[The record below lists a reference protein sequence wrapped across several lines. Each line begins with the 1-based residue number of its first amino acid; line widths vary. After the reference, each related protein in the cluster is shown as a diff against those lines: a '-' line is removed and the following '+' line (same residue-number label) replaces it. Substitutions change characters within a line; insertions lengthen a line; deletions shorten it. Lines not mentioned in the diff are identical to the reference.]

1 MELYARL
8 KKSCN
13 RRSGLDH
20 GVSCRTQTPTAAVV
34 VEPVVEPPR
43 LLWNLVVGCRACVWV
58 GGVALCANAAAPCC
72 HAVAPIQK
80 GFARLPLPL
89 PRFLSARGGF
99 ESGGDNPPPDI
110 IVDKTAQFVAKVCCA
125 SPTTLIR
132 PQQHI
137 HTRQPTLPRKIYFGL
152 TAHPPSATRPQHT
165 QPRTPQLRT
174 YITKSRDYTTITS

>member
-1 MELYARL
+1 MEQ
-8 KKSCN
+8 SCN
-13 RRSGLDH
+13 RPAA
-20 GVSCRTQTPTAAVV
+20 RTQTPTAAVV

-72 HAVAPIQK
+72 HAVAPIRK
-80 GFARLPLPL
+80 GFACLPLPL

-99 ESGGDNPPPDI
+99 ES
-110 IVDKTAQFVAKVCCA
+110 VDKTAQFVAKVCYA

-132 PQQHI
+132 TQHHI
-137 HTRQPTLPRKIYFGL
+137 HIRQPTLPRKSYFGL
-152 TAHPPSATRPQHT
+152 TAHPPPAARPQHT

-174 YITKSRDYTTITS
+174 YQLRTYITKSQGYTTSTEHRSLQQKTYQPTHTRAG

>member
-1 MELYARL
+1 MRVGGWCCVVCERGGAVLSRGGADSKGVRPL
-8 KKSCN
+8 TLAPSTLPFSS
-13 RRSGLDH
+13 RRFSNPDAID
-20 GVSCRTQTPTAAVV
+20 R
-34 VEPVVEPPR
+34 R
-43 LLWNLVVGCRACVWV
+43 RACTPA
-58 GGVALCANAAAPCC
+58 GQG
-72 HAVAPIQK
+72 H
-80 GFARLPLPL
+80 
-89 PRFLSARGGF
+89 
-99 ESGGDNPPPDI
+99 GDNPPPDI